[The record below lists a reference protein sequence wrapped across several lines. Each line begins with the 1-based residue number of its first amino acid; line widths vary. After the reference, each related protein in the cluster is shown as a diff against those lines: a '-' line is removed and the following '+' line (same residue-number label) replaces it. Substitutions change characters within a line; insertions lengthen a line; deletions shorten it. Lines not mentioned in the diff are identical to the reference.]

1 MPRLKAQLRRI
12 ARVKDCCARAV
23 AGTAVKKLPIGA
35 KKKRVQLT
43 EREDLRKIQKLLEEF
58 LTCTRVATA
67 DALRARSSPMPPSL
81 DYHSISYRTVRVR
94 VYSCN
99 TDATVDLDG

>member
-35 KKKRVQLT
+35 KKKRVQLCVAVGYPNVEPNHIRVQELIKST
-43 EREDLRKIQKLLEEF
+43 YKLD
-58 LTCTRVATA
+58 R
-67 DALRARSSPMPPSL
+67 
-81 DYHSISYRTVRVR
+81 H
-94 VYSCN
+94 
-99 TDATVDLDG
+99 